1 MHYSSL
7 KCAASALAVLLLV
20 PSPGVAQFRGQV
32 HVSGLTHPVAFVQ
45 DPGNASVQF
54 VVEKE
59 GTIRVVEGGTLLST
73 PFLDLSGA
81 IATDA
86 ERGLLAL
93 AFPPGSAASGRFFV
107 TFVNTA
113 GHTVV
118 SRFYRSAGNPLV
130 ADPATRLDLQWSTGE
145 RYLAHPEQYHYG
157 GNLVF
162 GADGYLYI
170 GTGDGG
176 ETNDASHQA
185 QNLATLHGKLLRIN
199 VNVDDSDPEGFD
211 VPGDNPFLGGTAAPE
226 IWSIGLRNPWRF
238 TLDDPARGG
247 TGALIVADVGENA
260 VEEIDYEPAGR
271 GGRNYGWRN
280 REGSSVH
287 ESLPPAFGPLTDPIF
302 EYDHGV
308 GRSIT
313 GGYVYRGSAIPSMA
327 GRYVFGDF
335 VRGRIWSLALTID
348 PATGEASASDLRD
361 HTTEVTASAA
371 VRTISS
377 FGIDSTGELY
387 VVNYGDG
394 TIISLKAHLQEGGA
408 PAPAPIIQID
418 IPGSGSSVQ
427 QPFTLAGW
435 ALDATS
441 SSRGIDT
448 LHVWAFPMSGAAP
461 QFLGVAAYGS
471 SRPDVAAAYGSQ
483 FTATGYSLAVRG
495 LPSGNWLIAIY
506 GWVTASGM
514 FSVVNTVA
522 VTVEATVI
530 LAIDAPRPMADVS
543 SPFMLA
549 GWAADTAAGAGT
561 GIDTIHVWAFAA
573 DGSAPPQFVGVP
585 QFIDRPDVAAY
596 LGNQFRQAGYVMPVA
611 GLGPGAWDLY
621 VFPHSS
627 VGNTFDAARVVRVTV
642 R

>member
-1 MHYSSL
+1 
-7 KCAASALAVLLLV
+7 
-20 PSPGVAQFRGQV
+20 
-32 HVSGLTHPVAFVQ
+32 
-45 DPGNASVQF
+45 
-54 VVEKE
+54 
-59 GTIRVVEGGTLLST
+59 
-73 PFLDLSGA
+73 
-81 IATDA
+81 
-86 ERGLLAL
+86 
-93 AFPPGSAASGRFFV
+93 
-107 TFVNTA
+107 
-113 GHTVV
+113 
-118 SRFYRSAGNPLV
+118 
-130 ADPATRLDLQWSTGE
+130 
-145 RYLAHPEQYHYG
+145 
-157 GNLVF
+157 
-162 GADGYLYI
+162 
-170 GTGDGG
+170 
-176 ETNDASHQA
+176 
-185 QNLATLHGKLLRIN
+185 
-199 VNVDDSDPEGFD
+199 
-211 VPGDNPFLGGTAAPE
+211 
-226 IWSIGLRNPWRF
+226 
-238 TLDDPARGG
+238 
-247 TGALIVADVGENA
+247 
-260 VEEIDYEPAGR
+260 
-271 GGRNYGWRN
+271 
-280 REGSSVH
+280 
-287 ESLPPAFGPLTDPIF
+287 
-302 EYDHGV
+302 
-308 GRSIT
+308 
-313 GGYVYRGSAIPSMA
+313 
-327 GRYVFGDF
+327 
-335 VRGRIWSLALTID
+335 
-348 PATGEASASDLRD
+348 
-361 HTTEVTASAA
+361 
-371 VRTISS
+371 
-377 FGIDSTGELY
+377 
-387 VVNYGDG
+387 
-394 TIISLKAHLQEGGA
+394 
-408 PAPAPIIQID
+408 
-418 IPGSGSSVQ
+418 VQ

-483 FTATGYSLAVRG
+483 FNATGYSLAVRG